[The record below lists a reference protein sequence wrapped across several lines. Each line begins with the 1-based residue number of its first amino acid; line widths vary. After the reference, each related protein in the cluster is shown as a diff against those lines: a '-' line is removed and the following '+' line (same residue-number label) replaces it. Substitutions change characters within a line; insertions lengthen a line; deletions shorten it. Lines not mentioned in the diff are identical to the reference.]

1 MAKKQVRQMAAELYQ
16 KLSDRRF
23 LQQTGITK
31 KHIQSLFVKEEWER
45 WFDRLLPIK
54 ERVTCREIFERCE
67 KVMNRLSPE
76 PEEGWMK
83 FTYQFACRLLY
94 PDDAFAAVDSRH
106 KAGCLFY
113 LAVMQF
119 VYDEER
125 KTVPFDPLV
134 DFQFLEDEES
144 RTFEH
149 GAEYRKF
156 RQIFRQEY
164 VYEMMRLNGE
174 VTTFRTLEHIAGVH
188 HVALTIA
195 RGLYGAGVPI
205 DVTLASGAAAG
216 HDLGKFGCKPNERVP
231 YLHYYYT
238 DKWFTRHNMQYIGHI
253 AANHSTWD
261 LEPENLSAESLTLI
275 YADFRVKQSRGN
287 DGATMVSTLDEAF
300 QVILD
305 KLDNVDDTKL
315 RRYRFVYAR
324 LHDFEDYMKS
334 LGVDTELSGRP
345 GRPVSMPDIALRD
358 AGQVVQSL
366 VFLGVRHNI
375 DVMNQLGEERRFGNM
390 LEAARSEK
398 NWKNVRAYMN
408 IIQEYFTYTNDL
420 QKIQTLSFL
429 YELLMHREGDIRRKA
444 AEMMG
449 SIIARFL
456 SLIHI

>member
-1 MAKKQVRQMAAELYQ
+1 
-16 KLSDRRF
+16 
-23 LQQTGITK
+23 
-31 KHIQSLFVKEEWER
+31 
-45 WFDRLLPIK
+45 
-54 ERVTCREIFERCE
+54 
-67 KVMNRLSPE
+67 
-76 PEEGWMK
+76 
-83 FTYQFACRLLY
+83 
-94 PDDAFAAVDSRH
+94 
-106 KAGCLFY
+106 
-113 LAVMQF
+113 
-119 VYDEER
+119 
-125 KTVPFDPLV
+125 
-134 DFQFLEDEES
+134 
-144 RTFEH
+144 
-149 GAEYRKF
+149 
-156 RQIFRQEY
+156 
-164 VYEMMRLNGE
+164 
-174 VTTFRTLEHIAGVH
+174 
-188 HVALTIA
+188 
-195 RGLYGAGVPI
+195 
-205 DVTLASGAAAG
+205 
-216 HDLGKFGCKPNERVP
+216 
-231 YLHYYYT
+231 
-238 DKWFTRHNMQYIGHI
+238 MQYIGHI

-449 SIIARFL
+449 SIIARFNAGYKKERPADMPDVAEQKVLALWEDYLKKIICPDHKLTTQQKTRIAYTLKLAL
-456 SLIHI
+456 SGVLRDSRSIYRLK